1 MNVKYIFYKIH
12 KAYENWNDE
21 PIDLDMV
28 NEELIKEAI
37 SEAINYIPCC
47 TGEAEQLSCEICGT
61 TEEYSEEYKLCYQ
74 CWKENHIH
82 AR

>member
-47 TGEAEQLSCEICGT
+47 TGEANC
-61 TEEYSEEYKLCYQ
+61 KAV
-74 CWKENHIH
+74 K
-82 AR
+82 